1 MKVIVTAEVLDNF
14 GACRYAREEF
24 TAKFPD
30 GLDLSDLWSGFDSAA
45 VVWQRLLTD
54 PFLKTY
60 VGWAISV
67 GILPARIRAN
77 LHEADLRRANLRG
90 ANLYMADLR
99 GANLRWANLY
109 MANLR
114 RANLYMADLLG
125 ANLYMANLR
134 GANLTKIF
142 YDGDTIWPEG
152 FTPPGNERREN
163 G

>member
-77 LHEADLRRANLRG
+77 LHEADLHEANLLG
-90 ANLYMADLR
+90 ADLR
-99 GANLRWANLY
+99 GA
-109 MANLR
+109 
-114 RANLYMADLLG
+114 DLH
-125 ANLYMANLR
+125 